1 MAEAHH
7 VTVAPHSPLGPVST
21 TVGVPFAASTPNF
34 LILEYQPDQS
44 GPSRDLARKPLVF
57 EDGHIRIPD
66 QPGLGI
72 ELNESAFAGKPLKP
86 WRRALV
92 VETDGNIGYQY
103 APMVPVREPVTDPFL
118 SIGRAVEIGGA
129 GAVGHPAS
137 HQLPDLSQEFFFG
150 RLEMNRRIFLAGTSG
165 VVAMATTL
173 SATTPPRDRKRV
185 LIPRW
190 EPERVE
196 DLRSAVPE
204 VELIIA
210 KDSLEQVRDA
220 DAAFGFIDAAH
231 IRAGKRLRWV
241 QQGSAGV
248 EGVVNIPELVER
260 DIVLTNMQR
269 TFALEIA
276 DQALAYLLA
285 FTRGLTHFIRKP
297 SEGTWSRPP
306 EVVLEELQGKTLL
319 VIALGGIGSE
329 IARRAF
335 GFGMRVLATD
345 PKVIEKPLFV
355 EELHRPDTFHRLL
368 TRADVVAS
376 AVPLTP
382 LSRRMIGEKE
392 FGMMKRGTILINVSR
407 GGVVDTEALVAALD
421 RGQVAAAGLDVT
433 DPEPLP
439 AGHPLWKR
447 NVIITPHSAGQS
459 PGGQRRVHELFRE
472 NLRRF
477 AAGEMLLNIVDK
489 KAGY

>member
-1 MAEAHH
+1 
-7 VTVAPHSPLGPVST
+7 
-21 TVGVPFAASTPNF
+21 
-34 LILEYQPDQS
+34 
-44 GPSRDLARKPLVF
+44 
-57 EDGHIRIPD
+57 
-66 QPGLGI
+66 
-72 ELNESAFAGKPLKP
+72 
-86 WRRALV
+86 
-92 VETDGNIGYQY
+92 
-103 APMVPVREPVTDPFL
+103 
-118 SIGRAVEIGGA
+118 
-129 GAVGHPAS
+129 
-137 HQLPDLSQEFFFG
+137 
-150 RLEMNRRIFLAGTSG
+150 MNRRTFLAGTSG
-165 VVAMATTL
+165 VVTLATGIAA
-173 SATTPPRDRKRV
+173 SATVEDRNKI
-185 LIPRW
+185 LIPQW
-190 EPERVE
+190 DQERIE
-196 DLRSAVPE
+196 DLKAAVPE
-204 VELIIA
+204 VDLVVA
-210 KDSLEQVRDA
+210 RNSLEQVRDV

-231 IRAGKRLRWV
+231 IRAGTRLRWL

-248 EGVVNIPELVER
+248 EGVVTIPELLER

-269 TFALEIA
+269 TFAPEIA
-276 DQALAYLLA
+276 DQAIAYLLA

-297 SEGTWSRPP
+297 PEGAWKVPP
-306 EVVLEELQGKTLL
+306 HVVLEELQGKTLL

-355 EELHRPDTFHRLL
+355 EELHKPDAFHRLL
-368 TRADVVAS
+368 PRADVVAS

-382 LSRRMIGEKE
+382 QSRRMIGEKE
-392 FGMMKRGTILINVSR
+392 FSLMKRGTILINVSR
-407 GGVVDTEALVAALD
+407 GRVVDTDALIAALD
-421 RGQVAAAGLDVT
+421 RGQIAAAGLDVT

-439 AGHPLWKR
+439 AGHALWQR